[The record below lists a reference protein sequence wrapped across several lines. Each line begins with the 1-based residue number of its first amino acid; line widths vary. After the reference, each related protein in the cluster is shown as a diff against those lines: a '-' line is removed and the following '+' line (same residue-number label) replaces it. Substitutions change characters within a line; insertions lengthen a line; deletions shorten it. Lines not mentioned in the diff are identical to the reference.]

1 LGVAQLECFVKE
13 FPAALLASAS
23 ARVDRV
29 SKEFNI
35 GLTVVCLLTV
45 LLVVGLQKQDTRP
58 DPFSPRYNL
67 LFTHVS
73 GLRPGD
79 PVTVAGV
86 QAGFIEKIDFASE
99 EERRQFERDG
109 LQPQVK
115 VTVTFNRKVRLT
127 EGARYQQRS
136 NLKGYRWIEVML
148 TGEGQPLASQSTI
161 SGEQPASNEDQLT
174 KTLKTF
180 KKLNVQTAEMRDLV
194 EDEEFRRNVK
204 DMASNM
210 RFYSREFARTSESA
224 NESLQSIDRALSE
237 QEAKLHGQISRIDA
251 QVGRVRERLVSMT
264 PQVRESLDSYRSRIH
279 RSSGE
284 LATLLKKVVRYS
296 EQAEQVVDE
305 ISKRYHDTVVPEK
318 IIATVREY
326 SRKLEDMALLAE
338 DMHTLSSDPQ
348 VQADLRKMVSD
359 LRARSEKLKSDVERW
374 EKLLDE
380 FGL

>member
-1 LGVAQLECFVKE
+1 M
-13 FPAALLASAS
+13 
-23 ARVDRV
+23 

-35 GLTVVCLLTV
+35 GLTVVCFLTV

-86 QAGFIEKIDFASE
+86 QAGFIEAIDFTSD
-99 EERRQFERDG
+99 EERRTFEKDG

-148 TGEGQPLASQSTI
+148 TGEGQVLASQSTI

-180 KKLNVQTAEMRDLV
+180 QKLNVQTAGMRDLV

-210 RFYSREFARTSESA
+210 RFYSREFARTSVTA
-224 NESLQSIDRALSE
+224 NQALQEVDQALSE
-237 QEAKLHGQISRIDA
+237 QEAKLYNQISRVDA
-251 QVGRVRERLVSMT
+251 QVTRVRERLVSMT
-264 PQVRESLDSYRSRIH
+264 PQVRESLQSYQARLH
-279 RSSGE
+279 KSSGE
-284 LATLLKKVVRYS
+284 LNKLLKQVVRYS
-296 EQAEQVVDE
+296 EQAEQVVED
-305 ISKRYHDTVVPEK
+305 ISKRYHDTIVPEK
-318 IIATVREY
+318 IISTVREY
-326 SRKLEDMALLAE
+326 SRKLEDMSLLAE

-359 LRARSEKLKSDVERW
+359 LRARSEKLKSEVERW
-374 EKLLDE
+374 EKLLDD

>member
-1 LGVAQLECFVKE
+1 M
-13 FPAALLASAS
+13 
-23 ARVDRV
+23 

-86 QAGFIEKIDFASE
+86 QAGFIEKIDFTSE
-99 EERRQFERDG
+99 QERRQFEKDG
-109 LQPQVK
+109 LHPQVK

-161 SGEQPASNEDQLT
+161 SAEQPASNEDQLT

-180 KKLNVQTAEMRDLV
+180 KKLNVQTAEMRNLV
-194 EDEEFRRNVK
+194 EDEALRRNVK

-210 RFYSREFARTSESA
+210 RFYSREFARTSETT
-224 NESLQSIDRALSE
+224 NDSLQSLDRALSE
-237 QEAKLHGQISRIDA
+237 QETRLQGQISRIDA
-251 QVGRVRERLVSMT
+251 QVGRVRERLVAMT
-264 PQVRESLDSYRSRIH
+264 PQVRESLDTYRSRIQ

-284 LATLLKKVVRYS
+284 LAALLRKVVGYS
-296 EQAEQVVDE
+296 KQAEQVVDE

-326 SRKLEDMALLAE
+326 SRKLEDMSLLAE

-348 VQADLRKMVSD
+348 VQADLRKMASD

-374 EKLLDE
+374 EKLLDD

>member
-1 LGVAQLECFVKE
+1 M
-13 FPAALLASAS
+13 
-23 ARVDRV
+23 